1 MYKEIQDELQFVF
14 RKVFENNSV
23 VISGQTTANDISG
36 WDSLTHMTLINDIE
50 QHFKVEFSFNEVSS
64 FNCVDDMIKCIAK
77 KTKNP
82 KP

>member
-1 MYKEIQDELQFVF
+1 MHKNIQSELQFVF
-14 RKVFENNSV
+14 RKIFENNSI
-23 VISGQTTANDISG
+23 VISGQTTANDIRG

-64 FNCVDDMIKCIAK
+64 FNCVDDMIKCIEK

-82 KP
+82 ES